1 MFEALSGLGWWPSES
16 TRREAHLSVSRRR
29 AGAVGTRHAGP
40 AAGRRHR
47 KGKAVAVPSA
57 SAWHESDEEGEPS
70 PVREAASVRRYGG
83 APPRH
88 RVVAAPAD
96 GEQPSMKAASDG
108 AASKRGPI
116 PWAEAPDAAQ
126 PDEKNVAVGP
136 LARAR
141 ASSSRGGGAGHRR
154 PTESATTTPR
164 SSWLGAAASA
174 ADAADAEATEHKVS
188 PLSQILLGQG
198 RRRVSWP
205 PVPEHTD
212 GDGKPD
218 ENRAEA
224 GLSPVPPRLMR
235 LAPNAHV
242 VSLENIARL
251 YLELQADREYLVRE
265 SEKCYRARSMTAN
278 ELRDVETALAD
289 MLTKKQALED
299 RLELLG
305 ERDEL
310 SRLLLGN
317 LDEKVGTIGSESSAF
332 EERIRQLK
340 GAGVS
345 KVVERA
351 LQERRQVHDRE
362 RASGSVL
369 RERHQENI
377 APDGT
382 PAAAPAA
389 KAPPNR
395 VRDGRAAAAADAPDA
410 ITRSNRSCLRTLY
423 GHTGQVL
430 AVDVSADDRTRHR
443 CAGGESPRDPARP
456 RGWVHAVALHA
467 SGTLAVSGSS
477 DRTARLWRLLD
488 ADDLGTVNASS
499 PEAPLP
505 HSSRSRCV
513 HAFRGAH
520 RAAITAVQMDDT
532 HLVTGSADH
541 SAVCWDLASRRSI
554 LRLEEHL
561 DAVRALQFWRYGLAT
576 ASADGTVKMWD
587 LRSGRCHRT
596 LHAYDA
602 SADDPANAAGVAV
615 TSLQFDE
622 TRLVTGGTDECV
634 RVWDLRS
641 AKCTSVV
648 ETGAR
653 VNAVRFDA
661 TRLYAGCADQVI
673 RAYDLAELCQ
683 WEGPTSSPLRRCLFG
698 HTGAVQAL
706 ALGACGL
713 VSGAAD
719 QTVRVWSAGGV
730 SESRSPPS
738 PLPPLDFR
746 GGK

>member
-1 MFEALSGLGWWPSES
+1 
-16 TRREAHLSVSRRR
+16 
-29 AGAVGTRHAGP
+29 
-40 AAGRRHR
+40 
-47 KGKAVAVPSA
+47 
-57 SAWHESDEEGEPS
+57 
-70 PVREAASVRRYGG
+70 
-83 APPRH
+83 
-88 RVVAAPAD
+88 
-96 GEQPSMKAASDG
+96 
-108 AASKRGPI
+108 
-116 PWAEAPDAAQ
+116 
-126 PDEKNVAVGP
+126 
-136 LARAR
+136 
-141 ASSSRGGGAGHRR
+141 
-154 PTESATTTPR
+154 
-164 SSWLGAAASA
+164 
-174 ADAADAEATEHKVS
+174 
-188 PLSQILLGQG
+188 
-198 RRRVSWP
+198 
-205 PVPEHTD
+205 
-212 GDGKPD
+212 
-218 ENRAEA
+218 
-224 GLSPVPPRLMR
+224 MR

-430 AVDVSADDRTRHR
+430 AVDVSADGNTIASASADRTVRLWQVTGHGTDVLAVNR
-443 CAGGESPRDPARP
+443 RETLHGHE
-456 RGWVHAVALHA
+456 GWVHAVALHA

-499 PEAPLP
+499 PAAPLP
-505 HSSRSRCV
+505 HSSRGRCV

-602 SADDPANAAGVAV
+602 PADDPANAAGVAV